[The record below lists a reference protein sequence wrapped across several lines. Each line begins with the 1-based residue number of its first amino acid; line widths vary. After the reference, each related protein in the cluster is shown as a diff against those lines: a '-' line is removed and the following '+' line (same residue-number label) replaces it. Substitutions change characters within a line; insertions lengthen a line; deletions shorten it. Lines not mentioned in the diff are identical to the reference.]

1 MNTAS
6 IAGLVAGLV
15 GSWAANQFHS
25 LWSHLAGDEQ
35 NPEVARL
42 SDRGGRPDTAAAKEK
57 VAVGQPPEEDATVI
71 IASKVSSAIFDHR
84 LTKKEK
90 HQGGVA
96 VHYAFGAAS
105 GAFYG
110 AVAELV
116 PLTRVGNGT
125 GFGIGVW
132 FVGVEVAI
140 PLFKLSAPPWRYP
153 FRTHTALFLIWYNGA
168 VTEQVRKTLRSAC
181 ESIERHCEP
190 IFASRVCC
198 TANRKGATSGD

>member
-1 MNTAS
+1 MLPALAGRSLVAESCGAARGCGCGRSQRFGMKRNPDFEQITKGAV
-6 IAGLVAGLV
+6 AGLVAGLV

-71 IASKVSSAIFDHR
+71 IASKVSSAILDHR

-132 FVGVEVAI
+132 FAGVEVAI

-153 FRTHTALFLIWYNGA
+153 FRTHTALFLI
-168 VTEQVRKTLRSAC
+168 
-181 ESIERHCEP
+181 
-190 IFASRVCC
+190 
-198 TANRKGATSGD
+198 